1 MKAKDKNPSQW
12 DIYLKK
18 IVTQPIENQKDRKIV
33 EAAREKIDEI
43 RMDGFKL
50 TTEI

>member
-1 MKAKDKNPSQW
+1 MKKDKHPSLW
-12 DIYLKK
+12 DLYLKK
-18 IVTQPIENQKDRKIV
+18 IVQQPIDSQKDRKIV
-33 EAAREKIDEI
+33 QAAREKVDEI